1 MNKIQ
6 INSKLNFC
14 YNIFLLFF
22 INLLLSFSEAKGGG
36 GSAGGIGTGF
46 GGTGFGTGF
55 GTGTGSG
62 VIGGGNNNGGGNNS
76 EPFFKY
82 VNGKRVCTSICI
94 VTFVFFSIIVSMF
107 LSYLYVCYKRRS
119 KKKKNTNQ
127 LYQNHQNMMNN
138 EELGNNHIVN
148 INYDDS
154 LPPSYEST
162 NPAPDPPHE
171 FGKKHEATNISLRDA
186 ENFSNQYPPNENL
199 PTPEEIENIIIQ
211 DGYKAWIF
219 KPEDILTKRTSI
231 SNDERTV
238 ELYKRKLGSKYDDM
252 MIQTNFPFFT
262 PEIHNPE
269 EEILHYFEIT
279 LLNKVSKDST
289 VAIGISTKPYPY
301 FRLPG
306 WNKHSVGYHS
316 DDGRKFWNDEFG
328 GRDYGPE
335 WGKLGDVIGCGYKPK
350 TGEVFFTKN
359 GKFLG
364 MAFAGLRHI
373 WYPTIGSDGHV
384 KMKINFGDEPFVYK
398 EALGFGIGAPGKA
411 KTNVN

>member
-6 INSKLNFC
+6 RNTKLNFC
-14 YNIFLLFF
+14 YSIFLLFFF

-36 GSAGGIGTGF
+36 GSTGGAGTGF
-46 GGTGFGTGF
+46 GSGS
-55 GTGTGSG
+55 GSG
-62 VIGGGNNNGGGNNS
+62 VISSGNNNGGGDNNS

-82 VNGKRVCTSICI
+82 VNGKRVCTSLCAAIFI
-94 VTFVFFSIIVSMF
+94 ILSFVVTTF
-107 LSYLYVCYKRRS
+107 LSLFFCVCYERYN
-119 KKKKNTNQ
+119 KKNNNNTNQ
-127 LYQNHQNMMNN
+127 LYQNMMNN
-138 EELGNNHIVN
+138 EGLGNNHIVN

-154 LPPSYEST
+154 LPPTYEST
-162 NPAPDPPHE
+162 NPAPDPTHE
-171 FGKKHEATNISLRDA
+171 YGKKHEATNTSLRDA
-186 ENFSNQYPPNENL
+186 ESFSNQYPPNENL
-199 PTPEEIENIIIQ
+199 PTPEEIENIVIQ

-231 SNDERTV
+231 SNDGITV

-279 LLNKVSKDST
+279 LLNKVSKDYT

-364 MAFAGLRHI
+364 IAFAGLRHI

-398 EALGFGIGAPGKA
+398 EALGFGIGAPGKV
-411 KTNVN
+411 KTNEK

>member
-1 MNKIQ
+1 MNNIQ
-6 INSKLNFC
+6 INTKLNFC
-14 YNIFLLFF
+14 YSVFLLFFF
-22 INLLLSFSEAKGGG
+22 INLLFSFSEAKGGG
-36 GSAGGIGTGF
+36 GSTGGAGTGF
-46 GGTGFGTGF
+46 GSGS
-55 GTGTGSG
+55 GSG
-62 VIGGGNNNGGGNNS
+62 VISSGNNNGGGDNNS

-82 VNGKRVCTSICI
+82 VNGKRVCTSLCVAIFI
-94 VTFVFFSIIVSMF
+94 ILSFVVT
-107 LSYLYVCYKRRS
+107 
-119 KKKKNTNQ
+119 T
-127 LYQNHQNMMNN
+127 
-138 EELGNNHIVN
+138 
-148 INYDDS
+148 
-154 LPPSYEST
+154 PTYEST
-162 NPAPDPPHE
+162 NPAPDPTHE
-171 FGKKHEATNISLRDA
+171 YGKKHEATNTSLRDA
-186 ENFSNQYPPNENL
+186 ESFSNQYPPNENL
-199 PTPEEIENIIIQ
+199 PTPEEIENIVIQ

-231 SNDERTV
+231 SNDGITV

-279 LLNKVSKDST
+279 LLNKVSKDYT

-364 MAFAGLRHI
+364 IAFAGLRHI

-398 EALGFGIGAPGKA
+398 EALGFGIGAPGKV
-411 KTNVN
+411 KTNEK